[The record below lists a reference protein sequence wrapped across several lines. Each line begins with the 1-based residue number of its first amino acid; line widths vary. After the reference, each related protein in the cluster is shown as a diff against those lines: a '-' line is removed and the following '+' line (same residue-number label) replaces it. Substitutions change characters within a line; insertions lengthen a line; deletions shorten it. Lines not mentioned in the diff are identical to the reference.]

1 MGKTV
6 TSLKVDQDTWKKVR
20 IEAINRDR
28 QLTDILDEALK
39 NWLTVQ
45 GKEKKK

>member
-1 MGKTV
+1 MAKTV
-6 TSLKVDQDTWKKVR
+6 TSLKVDQDTWKKVK
-20 IEAINRDR
+20 IEAINQDK

-45 GKEKKK
+45 GKKK